1 MKAHGLFGHH
11 RQNGSSSPFSSNCND
26 NCIHQQYYIMHFP
39 VEIGSHSRSN
49 ILFCLAL
56 YQLLRGLYEPL
67 TDLLLKALYALLLRQ
82 IC

>member
-11 RQNGSSSPFSSNCND
+11 RQMEVVHRFHQTAMITAYTPAIHYAFSGRNPD
-26 NCIHQQYYIMHFP
+26 HD
-39 VEIGSHSRSN
+39 SRSN